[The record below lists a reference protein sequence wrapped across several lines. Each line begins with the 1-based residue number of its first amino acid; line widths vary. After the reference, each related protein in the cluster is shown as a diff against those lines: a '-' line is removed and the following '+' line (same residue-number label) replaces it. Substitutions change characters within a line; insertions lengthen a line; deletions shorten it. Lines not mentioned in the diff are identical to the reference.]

1 MTLDKYELMS
11 RSKEELITLVG
22 RLMEK
27 LTEKERLEFVSKW
40 ISPQAA
46 LEEANEC
53 DGNSFIKK
61 VELFCQECLNG
72 NYCIEPDYEQYHDDY
87 YDDEIYDYSE
97 SEWAEKFSTLLMFAV
112 MYARNKKYDVSYST
126 LDQLLNCLHE
136 AEFDEDILG
145 TENPMDY
152 LEIDWDEVFNDYCIS
167 MKNHLSDKEQL
178 ASKAVDVWISFGD
191 RCTEG
196 ILNNISEIKY
206 VEESI
211 RKNIADYMDCW
222 PLQHQLYELL
232 KKFYLS
238 FGLKFD
244 EIVIA
249 RSLVCNNPNF
259 LNDVAQGYISLEM
272 WDKAIQILK
281 DALNEVTDERM
292 ISEINKKLLDCFENL
307 TMFNEAYD
315 VVVGMFI
322 KNNSHEL
329 YLRARSIAIKMGI
342 LEEFIENMVS
352 HIQSNNRYDSITTML
367 RILSFEGYT
376 LRLIDTALKSTDYSR
391 HDYLKYT
398 AKSLVYRALGKE
410 KNITSDLKE
419 FLQSVE
425 YNKIAGIIDMIKI
438 PLTSKDKHLMLSSA
452 IEMLKQMSQ
461 FHINAAQRKRYAIAA
476 YYLTVI
482 KGISIYINE
491 LDEFN
496 QYYAKLLMEN
506 NRRPALKDEMK
517 KKLQFIDTK
526 TK

>member
-1 MTLDKYELMS
+1 MTLDKYDLMS

-22 RLMEK
+22 RLMDK
-27 LTEKERLEFVSKW
+27 LIEKERLEFVSKW

-61 VELFCQECLNG
+61 VELFCQECEDG
-72 NYCIEPDYEQYHDDY
+72 KYCIEPDYEQYHDYY
-87 YDDEIYDYSE
+87 YDEEIYDYSE
-97 SEWAEKFSTLLMFAV
+97 SEWAEKFTTLLKLAV
-112 MYARNKKYDVSYST
+112 MYVRNKKYDVSYAA

-136 AEFDEDILG
+136 AEFDENILG

-152 LEIDWDEVFNDYCIS
+152 LEIDWDEIFNEYYIS
-167 MKNHLSDKEQL
+167 MKNHLSEKKQL

-196 ILNNISEIKY
+196 ILNNINEIKY

-211 RKNIADYMDCW
+211 RKNITDHMDCW

-232 KKFYLS
+232 KKFYLR
-238 FGLKFD
+238 FGLEFD

-249 RSLVCNNPNF
+249 RSFVCNNPNF
-259 LNDVAQGYISLEM
+259 LNDVAQGYIGLEM

-292 ISEINKKLLDCFENL
+292 ISEINKKLVDCFESL
-307 TMFNEAYD
+307 AMFNEAYD
-315 VVVGMFI
+315 VAVGMFI

-329 YLRARSIAIKMGI
+329 YLRARSFAVKMDI
-342 LEEFIENMVS
+342 IEEFIENMGND
-352 HIQSNNRYDSITTML
+352 IRSNNRYDSIATLL
-367 RILSFEGYT
+367 RIMSFEGYT
-376 LRLIDTALKSTDYSR
+376 LKLIDTAFKSDGYSR
-391 HDYLKYT
+391 HDHLKYT
-398 AKSLVYRALGKE
+398 TKSLVYRALGSE
-410 KNITSDLKE
+410 KNISPDLKE

-425 YNKIAGIIDMIKI
+425 DNKIAGIVDMIKI
-438 PLTSKDKHLMLSSA
+438 PMTSEDKQLLMNSA
-452 IEMLKQMSQ
+452 IEMLKQMAQ
-461 FHINAAQRKRYAIAA
+461 FHIKAAQRTRYARAA
-476 YYLTVI
+476 YYLAVV
-482 KGISIYINE
+482 KDISIYMNE

-496 QYYAKLLMEN
+496 QYYAKILMEN

-517 KKLQFIDTK
+517 KKLR
-526 TK
+526 